1 MVIATFIKYLIV
13 VLGWGATFWYLVQGL
28 QNKGHRSYLKAI
40 LIFMGTGAALV
51 IYSIIEF
58 YILLHS

>member
-1 MVIATFIKYLIV
+1 MLIATFIKYLIV
-13 VLGWGATFWYLVQGL
+13 VLGWGATFWYLVQGVRH
-28 QNKGHRSYLKAI
+28 KGRRSYLKAI

-58 YILLHS
+58 YVLLHT